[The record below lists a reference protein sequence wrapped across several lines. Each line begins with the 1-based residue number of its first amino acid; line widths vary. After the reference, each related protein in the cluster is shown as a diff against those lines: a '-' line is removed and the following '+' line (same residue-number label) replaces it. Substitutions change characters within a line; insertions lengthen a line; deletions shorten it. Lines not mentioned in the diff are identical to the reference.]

1 MQYINGKILKIKKKG
16 CGNVRAGISGGP
28 SGSEFEV
35 QMVLTF
41 QCLTA
46 FYRDTRW
53 CGQEEARLPKI
64 PIPLFLNLRSSISE
78 YSRKSWVKVPVRR
91 KTKKLEATFSHLGR
105 PFPSCFI
112 YFKNGRSRTRVS
124 PFHQN
129 TSTAHSPSLKN
140 VGQIPNLESKKRF
153 CVDSLSFSWHCV

>member
-1 MQYINGKILKIKKKG
+1 
-16 CGNVRAGISGGP
+16 
-28 SGSEFEV
+28 
-35 QMVLTF
+35 MVLTF

-64 PIPLFLNLRSSISE
+64 PIPLFFKFEIVNLGIFAEKLGQSTSSAKNE
-78 YSRKSWVKVPVRR
+78 
-91 KTKKLEATFSHLGR
+91 KTEATFSHLGR

-153 CVDSLSFSWHCV
+153 CVDSLSFS